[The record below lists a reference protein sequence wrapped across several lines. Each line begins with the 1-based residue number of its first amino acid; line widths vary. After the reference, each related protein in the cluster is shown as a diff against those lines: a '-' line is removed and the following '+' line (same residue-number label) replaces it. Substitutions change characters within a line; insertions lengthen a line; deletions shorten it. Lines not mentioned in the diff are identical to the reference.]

1 MWEEE
6 EEVVVVVFVVV
17 VAGAALVRL
26 ISFNLYEEIHKTRKR
41 SEFRKTKRTYQTAV
55 CAHKR
60 YR

>member
-26 ISFNLYEEIHKTRKR
+26 ISFNLYQEIHKTRKR
-41 SEFRKTKRTYQTAV
+41 LEFRKNKENLSNCSL
-55 CAHKR
+55 CAQKI
-60 YR
+60 